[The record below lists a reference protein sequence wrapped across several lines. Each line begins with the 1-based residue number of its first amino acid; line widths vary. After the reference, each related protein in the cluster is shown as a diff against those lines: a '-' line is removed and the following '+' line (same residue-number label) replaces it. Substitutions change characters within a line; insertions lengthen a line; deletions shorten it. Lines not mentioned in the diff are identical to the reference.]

1 MGIADSLY
9 SQPKYI
15 IHLNDNQ
22 QMFIKILSGGIHEKV
37 RGHLCR
43 CMGRLFSCTDGV
55 LVKTMVVGETAKAES
70 RKFSGTVH
78 GYFESPLAFQVG
90 GRITRRLVS
99 SGDRVTAGQVLMTV
113 DSKDASEQA
122 AAAAGALNA
131 AEAQY
136 RLASS
141 TMARYEKLHELQ
153 AISDLA
159 MDQTKNQYELA
170 SAQLSQAQAA
180 LARAENNLGF
190 TSLTAD
196 RDGVVGSTLY
206 EVGQVVG
213 AGTPVVLIVDDTK
226 KDIHISFT
234 EKQYGKYSV
243 GLPCTVTFWAF
254 PDLQLKGTVREVA
267 AAPNTSTGTY
277 DAKVT
282 LIDAPSDVVVG
293 MTAEVSFDDPQGNE
307 QIMVP
312 LSAMAAQSEQP
323 AVWIVRDHKVY
334 LQKVETGQYGNDTV
348 EIVSGLQKGDR
359 VVTAGVQ
366 KLHEGEE
373 VRL

>member
-1 MGIADSLY
+1 MKKFAVIFTAVWVGFFLVLTGCGNKKEAET
-9 SQPKYI
+9 KA
-15 IHLNDNQ
+15 
-22 QMFIKILSGGIHEKV
+22 
-37 RGHLCR
+37 
-43 CMGRLFSCTDGV
+43 V

-206 EVGQVVG
+206 EVGRWSAQG
-213 AGTPVVLIVDDTK
+213 RRSFLSWMIRK
-226 KDIHISFT
+226 KMFIFLLRKSST
-234 EKQYGKYSV
+234 ENTLS
-243 GLPCTVTFWAF
+243 AF
-254 PDLQLKGTVREVA
+254 PVQSPFGRF
-267 AAPNTSTGTY
+267 
-277 DAKVT
+277 
-282 LIDAPSDVVVG
+282 LIC
-293 MTAEVSFDDPQGNE
+293 N
-307 QIMVP
+307 
-312 LSAMAAQSEQP
+312 
-323 AVWIVRDHKVY
+323 
-334 LQKVETGQYGNDTV
+334 
-348 EIVSGLQKGDR
+348 
-359 VVTAGVQ
+359 
-366 KLHEGEE
+366 
-373 VRL
+373 

>member
-1 MGIADSLY
+1 MKKFAVIFAAVWVGFSLVLTGCGN
-9 SQPKYI
+9 K
-15 IHLNDNQ
+15 
-22 QMFIKILSGGIHEKV
+22 KEAETKA
-37 RGHLCR
+37 
-43 CMGRLFSCTDGV
+43 V

-226 KDIHISFT
+226 KDVHISF
-234 EKQYGKYSV
+234 
-243 GLPCTVTFWAF
+243 TVTFWAF

>member
-1 MGIADSLY
+1 MKKFAVIFAAVWVGFSLVLTGCGN
-9 SQPKYI
+9 KKEAE
-15 IHLNDNQ
+15 
-22 QMFIKILSGGIHEKV
+22 MKA
-37 RGHLCR
+37 
-43 CMGRLFSCTDGV
+43 V
-55 LVKTMVVGETAKAES
+55 LVKTMVVGETAKTES

-226 KDIHISFT
+226 KDVHISFT

>member
-1 MGIADSLY
+1 
-9 SQPKYI
+9 
-15 IHLNDNQ
+15 
-22 QMFIKILSGGIHEKV
+22 
-37 RGHLCR
+37 
-43 CMGRLFSCTDGV
+43 
-55 LVKTMVVGETAKAES
+55 
-70 RKFSGTVH
+70 
-78 GYFESPLAFQVG
+78 
-90 GRITRRLVS
+90 
-99 SGDRVTAGQVLMTV
+99 MTV

-206 EVGQVVG
+206 EV
-213 AGTPVVLIVDDTK
+213 LIVDDTK
-226 KDIHISFT
+226 KDVHISFT

-293 MTAEVSFDDPQGNE
+293 MTAEVSFDDPQGSE

>member
-1 MGIADSLY
+1 M
-9 SQPKYI
+9 
-15 IHLNDNQ
+15 
-22 QMFIKILSGGIHEKV
+22 
-37 RGHLCR
+37 
-43 CMGRLFSCTDGV
+43 

-226 KDIHISFT
+226 KDVHISFT

-254 PDLQLKGTVREVA
+254 PDLPLKG
-267 AAPNTSTGTY
+267 TSTGTY

>member
-1 MGIADSLY
+1 MKKFAVIFAAVWVGFSLVLTGCGN
-9 SQPKYI
+9 K
-15 IHLNDNQ
+15 
-22 QMFIKILSGGIHEKV
+22 KEAETKA
-37 RGHLCR
+37 
-43 CMGRLFSCTDGV
+43 V

-180 LARAENNLGF
+180 LARA
-190 TSLTAD
+190 
-196 RDGVVGSTLY
+196 R
-206 EVGQVVG
+206 
-213 AGTPVVLIVDDTK
+213 
-226 KDIHISFT
+226 
-234 EKQYGKYSV
+234 
-243 GLPCTVTFWAF
+243 
-254 PDLQLKGTVREVA
+254 
-267 AAPNTSTGTY
+267 
-277 DAKVT
+277 
-282 LIDAPSDVVVG
+282 
-293 MTAEVSFDDPQGNE
+293 
-307 QIMVP
+307 
-312 LSAMAAQSEQP
+312 
-323 AVWIVRDHKVY
+323 
-334 LQKVETGQYGNDTV
+334 
-348 EIVSGLQKGDR
+348 
-359 VVTAGVQ
+359 
-366 KLHEGEE
+366 
-373 VRL
+373 

>member
-1 MGIADSLY
+1 MKKFAVIFAAVWVGFSL
-9 SQPKYI
+9 
-15 IHLNDNQ
+15 
-22 QMFIKILSGGIHEKV
+22 
-37 RGHLCR
+37 
-43 CMGRLFSCTDGV
+43 V
-55 LVKTMVVGETAKAES
+55 LTGCGTKKKAES

-226 KDIHISFT
+226 KDVHISFT
-234 EKQYGKYSV
+234 E
-243 GLPCTVTFWAF
+243 
-254 PDLQLKGTVREVA
+254 
-267 AAPNTSTGTY
+267 N
-277 DAKVT
+277 DAIVT

>member
-1 MGIADSLY
+1 MKKFAVIFAAVCVGFSLVLTGCGN
-9 SQPKYI
+9 K
-15 IHLNDNQ
+15 
-22 QMFIKILSGGIHEKV
+22 KEAETKA
-37 RGHLCR
+37 
-43 CMGRLFSCTDGV
+43 V

-226 KDIHISFT
+226 KDVHISFT

-293 MTAEVSFDDPQGNE
+293 MTAEVSFDDPQRNE

>member
-1 MGIADSLY
+1 MKKFAVIFAAVWVGFSLVLTGCGN
-9 SQPKYI
+9 K
-15 IHLNDNQ
+15 
-22 QMFIKILSGGIHEKV
+22 KEAETKA
-37 RGHLCR
+37 
-43 CMGRLFSCTDGV
+43 V

-159 MDQTKNQYELA
+159 MDRTKNQYELA

-226 KDIHISFT
+226 KDVHISFT

-282 LIDAPSDVVVG
+282 LIDAP
-293 MTAEVSFDDPQGNE
+293 FDNPQGNE

>member
-1 MGIADSLY
+1 MKKFAVIFAAVWVGFSLVLTGCGN
-9 SQPKYI
+9 K
-15 IHLNDNQ
+15 
-22 QMFIKILSGGIHEKV
+22 KEAE
-37 RGHLCR
+37 
-43 CMGRLFSCTDGV
+43 TEAV

-196 RDGVVGSTLY
+196 RDGVVGSMLY

-226 KDIHISFT
+226 KDVHISFT

>member
-1 MGIADSLY
+1 MKKFAVIFAAVWVGFSLVLTGCGN
-9 SQPKYI
+9 K
-15 IHLNDNQ
+15 
-22 QMFIKILSGGIHEKV
+22 KEAETKA
-37 RGHLCR
+37 
-43 CMGRLFSCTDGV
+43 V

-136 RLASS
+136 RLALS

-159 MDQTKNQYELA
+159 M
-170 SAQLSQAQAA
+170 
-180 LARAENNLGF
+180 AENNLGF

-226 KDIHISFT
+226 KDVHISFT

>member
-1 MGIADSLY
+1 
-9 SQPKYI
+9 
-15 IHLNDNQ
+15 
-22 QMFIKILSGGIHEKV
+22 
-37 RGHLCR
+37 
-43 CMGRLFSCTDGV
+43 
-55 LVKTMVVGETAKAES
+55 
-70 RKFSGTVH
+70 
-78 GYFESPLAFQVG
+78 
-90 GRITRRLVS
+90 
-99 SGDRVTAGQVLMTV
+99 MTV

-226 KDIHISFT
+226 KMSIFPLRKSST
-234 EKQYGKYSV
+234 ENTLS
-243 GLPCTVTFWAF
+243 AF
-254 PDLQLKGTVREVA
+254 PVQSPSGRF
-267 AAPNTSTGTY
+267 
-277 DAKVT
+277 
-282 LIDAPSDVVVG
+282 LIC
-293 MTAEVSFDDPQGNE
+293 N
-307 QIMVP
+307 
-312 LSAMAAQSEQP
+312 
-323 AVWIVRDHKVY
+323 
-334 LQKVETGQYGNDTV
+334 
-348 EIVSGLQKGDR
+348 
-359 VVTAGVQ
+359 
-366 KLHEGEE
+366 
-373 VRL
+373 

>member
-1 MGIADSLY
+1 MKKFAVIFAAVWVGFSLVLTGCGN
-9 SQPKYI
+9 K
-15 IHLNDNQ
+15 
-22 QMFIKILSGGIHEKV
+22 KEAETKA
-37 RGHLCR
+37 
-43 CMGRLFSCTDGV
+43 V

-196 RDGVVGSTLY
+196 RDGVVG
-206 EVGQVVG
+206 
-213 AGTPVVLIVDDTK
+213 
-226 KDIHISFT
+226 
-234 EKQYGKYSV
+234 
-243 GLPCTVTFWAF
+243 
-254 PDLQLKGTVREVA
+254 
-267 AAPNTSTGTY
+267 
-277 DAKVT
+277 
-282 LIDAPSDVVVG
+282 

>member
-1 MGIADSLY
+1 LRDML
-9 SQPKYI
+9 
-15 IHLNDNQ
+15 
-22 QMFIKILSGGIHEKV
+22 
-37 RGHLCR
+37 RGLR
-43 CMGRLFSCTDGV
+43 QG
-55 LVKTMVVGETAKAES
+55 
-70 RKFSGTVH
+70 
-78 GYFESPLAFQVG
+78 P
-90 GRITRRLVS
+90 
-99 SGDRVTAGQVLMTV
+99 
-113 DSKDASEQA
+113 A

-206 EVGQVVG
+206 EVGQVVS

-226 KDIHISFT
+226 KDVHISFT

>member
-1 MGIADSLY
+1 MKKFAVIFTAVWVGFSLV
-9 SQPKYI
+9 
-15 IHLNDNQ
+15 LT
-22 QMFIKILSGGIHEKV
+22 GGGNKKEAETKA
-37 RGHLCR
+37 
-43 CMGRLFSCTDGV
+43 V

-159 MDQTKNQYELA
+159 MDQTKNQ
-170 SAQLSQAQAA
+170 
-180 LARAENNLGF
+180 RAENNLGF

-226 KDIHISFT
+226 KDVHISFT

>member
-1 MGIADSLY
+1 MKKVAVIFTAACISL
-9 SQPKYI
+9 SLVLTGCGNKKAAEPKA
-15 IHLNDNQ
+15 
-22 QMFIKILSGGIHEKV
+22 
-37 RGHLCR
+37 
-43 CMGRLFSCTDGV
+43 V
-55 LVKTMVVGETAKAES
+55 LVKTMVIGETAGAD
-70 RKFSGTVH
+70 RHAFSGTVH

-99 SGDRVTAGQVLMTV
+99 SGDRVTAGQILMTV

-136 RLASS
+136 RLAAS
-141 TMARYEKLHELQ
+141 TMARYEKLHEIH

-170 SAQLSQAQAA
+170 TAQLSQAKAA
-180 LARAENNLGF
+180 MSRAENNLGF

-213 AGTPVVLIVDDTK
+213 AGTPVVLIVDDSQ
-226 KDIHISFT
+226 KDIYISFT
-234 EKQYGKYSV
+234 EKQYGNYSV
-243 GLPCTVTFWAF
+243 GMPCTVKFWAF
-254 PDLQLKGTVREVA
+254 PDLKVSGKVREVA

-282 LIDAPSDVVVG
+282 LIDAPSDIAVG
-293 MTAEVSFDDPQGNE
+293 MTAEVSFEDNGNSE
-307 QIMVP
+307 KIIIP
-312 LSAMAAQSEQP
+312 LTAMATQLQEPS
-323 AVWIVRDHKVY
+323 VWVVRDNKVY
-334 LQKVETGQYGNDTV
+334 LQKVKTGQYGGDTV
-348 EIVSGLQKGDR
+348 EIISGLRKGDR
-359 VVTAGVQ
+359 VVTAGVR
-366 KLHEGEE
+366 KLNEGEE